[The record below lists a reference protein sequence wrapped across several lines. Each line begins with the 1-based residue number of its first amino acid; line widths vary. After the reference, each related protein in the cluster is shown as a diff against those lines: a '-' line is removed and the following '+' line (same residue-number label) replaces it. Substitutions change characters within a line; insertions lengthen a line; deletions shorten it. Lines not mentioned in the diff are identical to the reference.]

1 MPAVLG
7 APRFWVLTSGVA
19 EIAVGLALIVPA
31 TRAYG
36 GLACAALLVVLYWA
50 NLYMWVENVP
60 LDGKTYANVWH
71 VVRLLIQLGLIA
83 ASCSL
88 RVSSTHSTLDGRPH
102 QGRRLVSPMRWVIW
116 LGWIEGLSAVLLM
129 CIATPVK
136 YLMDAPHM
144 VEVLGPIH
152 GVLFMLYVFAL
163 MLGVGLVGLAVRAG
177 GIHRSLDP
185 RGCVVV

>member
-1 MPAVLG
+1 MEVLVLGRTVAALARGAAFVWIGVQHFVDPVWVEPIVPAVLG
-7 APRFWVLTSGVA
+7 APRFWVLASGVA

-83 ASCSL
+83 ASLFIAGEL
-88 RVSSTHSTLDGRPH
+88 RPTS
-102 QGRRLVSPMRWVIW
+102 
-116 LGWIEGLSAVLLM
+116 
-129 CIATPVK
+129 
-136 YLMDAPHM
+136 DA
-144 VEVLGPIH
+144 
-152 GVLFMLYVFAL
+152 
-163 MLGVGLVGLAVRAG
+163 
-177 GIHRSLDP
+177 
-185 RGCVVV
+185 

>member
-1 MPAVLG
+1 MEVLVLGRTVASLALGAAFVWIGVQHFVEPAWFEPIVPAVLG
-7 APRFWVLTSGVA
+7 PPRFWVLASGVA

-83 ASCSL
+83 ASLFIAGEL
-88 RVSSTHSTLDGRPH
+88 RPTSN
-102 QGRRLVSPMRWVIW
+102 
-116 LGWIEGLSAVLLM
+116 A
-129 CIATPVK
+129 
-136 YLMDAPHM
+136 
-144 VEVLGPIH
+144 
-152 GVLFMLYVFAL
+152 
-163 MLGVGLVGLAVRAG
+163 
-177 GIHRSLDP
+177 
-185 RGCVVV
+185 

>member
-1 MPAVLG
+1 MEVLVLGRTVAALALGGAFVWIGVQHFVAPAWFEPIVPAVLG
-7 APRFWVLTSGVA
+7 APRFWVLASGVA

-83 ASCSL
+83 ASLFIAGEL
-88 RVSSTHSTLDGRPH
+88 RPSS
-102 QGRRLVSPMRWVIW
+102 
-116 LGWIEGLSAVLLM
+116 
-129 CIATPVK
+129 
-136 YLMDAPHM
+136 DA
-144 VEVLGPIH
+144 
-152 GVLFMLYVFAL
+152 
-163 MLGVGLVGLAVRAG
+163 
-177 GIHRSLDP
+177 
-185 RGCVVV
+185 

>member
-7 APRFWVLTSGVA
+7 APRFWVLASGVA

-83 ASCSL
+83 ASLFIAGEL
-88 RVSSTHSTLDGRPH
+88 RPTS
-102 QGRRLVSPMRWVIW
+102 
-116 LGWIEGLSAVLLM
+116 
-129 CIATPVK
+129 
-136 YLMDAPHM
+136 DA
-144 VEVLGPIH
+144 
-152 GVLFMLYVFAL
+152 
-163 MLGVGLVGLAVRAG
+163 
-177 GIHRSLDP
+177 
-185 RGCVVV
+185 

>member
-1 MPAVLG
+1 MEVLVLGRTVAALAFGSAFVWIGVQHFVDPAWFEPIVPAVLG
-7 APRFWVLTSGVA
+7 PPRFWVLASGVA

-83 ASCSL
+83 ASLFIAGEL
-88 RVSSTHSTLDGRPH
+88 RPTS
-102 QGRRLVSPMRWVIW
+102 
-116 LGWIEGLSAVLLM
+116 
-129 CIATPVK
+129 
-136 YLMDAPHM
+136 DA
-144 VEVLGPIH
+144 
-152 GVLFMLYVFAL
+152 
-163 MLGVGLVGLAVRAG
+163 
-177 GIHRSLDP
+177 
-185 RGCVVV
+185 